1 MERELNPLLLAGFGS
16 SLSVKDRS
24 LIITEGRF
32 SPLSYTRYSN
42 GEFREPKLLKF
53 RPRQIPYD
61 SIIVEGHS
69 GMITF
74 EAINWLMH
82 HNTPVF
88 MLDYDGSLISAIMP
102 PQPIRGDLRRAQV
115 EAHLDSEK
123 RVAVARSFIEA
134 KLERSDQVLNWLGES
149 HDIERDIRSFREEAH
164 GLGHAKTVD
173 EIRSAE
179 ARAAETYWRAFQKA
193 VPSKLEFKSRST
205 RARNRQYNASDPVNA
220 LLNYGYAFLQSAV
233 RRAINT
239 TGLDVSLGYLHED
252 QPATTPLVYDFQ
264 EPYRWLV
271 DYSVL
276 RTVLSRAFSWDD
288 FYFTGG
294 DYRLR
299 IKPLLLDRY
308 AELLRGQFNSGV
320 LYGGKRLT
328 WDTLI
333 LRKCQELAHYL
344 LGKTTRFDLV
354 NPKLTFER
362 EDTQALRK
370 KILSLSGAQARKLG
384 LNKSTL
390 HYLRKQARD
399 RKPFRIYEPVLAKL
413 TS

>member
-1 MERELNPLLLAGFGS
+1 MLNSLLLVGFGS
-16 SLSVKDRS
+16 SVCVKDRS
-24 LIITEGRF
+24 LIIREGRF

-149 HDIERDIRSFREEAH
+149 HDIEQDIRSFREEAH

-173 EIRSAE
+173 EIRNVE
-179 ARAAETYWRAFQKA
+179 ARGAETYWRAFQKA
-193 VPSKLEFKSRST
+193 VPSKLEFRSRST

-271 DYSVL
+271 DYVVL
-276 RTVLSRAFSWDD
+276 RMVLSRAFSWDD
-288 FYFTGG
+288 FYFTGD

-299 IKPLLLDRY
+299 IKPPLLDRY
-308 AELLRGQFNSGV
+308 ADLLRGQFNSGV
-320 LYGGKRLT
+320 MYSGKWLP

-333 LRKCQELAHYL
+333 LRKSQDLARHL
-344 LGKTTRFDLV
+344 LGKTARFDLRT
-354 NPKLTFER
+354 PKPVLER
-362 EDTQALRK
+362 SDTRALRE
-370 KILSLSGAQARKLG
+370 KILSLSSSDARTIRLG
-384 LNKSTL
+384 KSTV
-390 HYLRKQARD
+390 HYLRKRAKEER
-399 RKPFRIYEPVLAKL
+399 PFKVYTPVLARL
-413 TS
+413 GE

>member
-1 MERELNPLLLAGFGS
+1 LNPLPLIGFGS
-16 SLSVKDRS
+16 SLSVKERS
-24 LIITEGRF
+24 LVVREGRF
-32 SPLSYTRYSN
+32 SPLSFTRYSN

-53 RPRQIPYD
+53 RPRQIPHD

-82 HNTPVF
+82 HNIPVF
-88 MLDYDGSLISAIMP
+88 ILDYDGSLTSAIMP

-115 EAHLDSEK
+115 MAHLDSEK
-123 RVAVARSFIEA
+123 RLAIARSFIEA
-134 KLERSDQVLNWLGES
+134 KLERSSQVLNWLGQS
-149 HDIERDIRSFREEAH
+149 HDVKQETQSFVSEARI
-164 GLGHAKTVD
+164 LSHAKTAD
-173 EIRSAE
+173 EVRSVE
-179 ARAAETYWRAFQKA
+179 ARAAEVYWRAFQKA
-193 VPSKLEFKSRST
+193 VPSKLEFRSRSS

-220 LLNYGYAFLQSAV
+220 LLNYGYAFLQSSV
-233 RRAINT
+233 RRGINT

-271 DYSVL
+271 DYTVL
-276 RTVLSRAFSWDD
+276 RMVLSRAFSWDD

-370 KILSLSGAQARKLG
+370 KILSLSGVQASKLG

-413 TS
+413 SS

>member
-1 MERELNPLLLAGFGS
+1 M
-16 SLSVKDRS
+16 KDRS
-24 LIITEGRF
+24 LIIREGRF

-123 RVAVARSFIEA
+123 RVAIARSFIEA

-149 HDIERDIRSFREEAH
+149 HDIEQDIRSFREEAH

-173 EIRSAE
+173 EIRSVE

-193 VPSKLEFKSRST
+193 VPSKLEFKSRSSK
-205 RARNRQYNASDPVNA
+205 ARNRQYNASDPVNA

-239 TGLDVSLGYLHED
+239 TGLDAV
-252 QPATTPLVYDFQ
+252 A
-264 EPYRWLV
+264 W
-271 DYSVL
+271 
-276 RTVLSRAFSWDD
+276 
-288 FYFTGG
+288 
-294 DYRLR
+294 
-299 IKPLLLDRY
+299 
-308 AELLRGQFNSGV
+308 
-320 LYGGKRLT
+320 
-328 WDTLI
+328 I
-333 LRKCQELAHYL
+333 LA
-344 LGKTTRFDLV
+344 
-354 NPKLTFER
+354 
-362 EDTQALRK
+362 
-370 KILSLSGAQARKLG
+370 
-384 LNKSTL
+384 
-390 HYLRKQARD
+390 
-399 RKPFRIYEPVLAKL
+399 
-413 TS
+413 

>member
-1 MERELNPLLLAGFGS
+1 M
-16 SLSVKDRS
+16 
-24 LIITEGRF
+24 
-32 SPLSYTRYSN
+32 
-42 GEFREPKLLKF
+42 
-53 RPRQIPYD
+53 PYD

-115 EAHLDSEK
+115 EAHLDPKK
-123 RVAVARSFIEA
+123 RLVIARSFIEA
-134 KLERSDQVLNWLGES
+134 KLERSHRLLNWLGES
-149 HDIERDIRSFREEAH
+149 HDTERDIRLFSEEAH

-173 EIRSAE
+173 EIRSIE

-193 VPSKLEFKSRST
+193 VPVKLEFKSRSSK
-205 RARNRQYNASDPVNA
+205 ARNRQYNASDPVNA
-220 LLNYGYAFLQSAV
+220 LLNYGYAFLQSSV
-233 RRAINT
+233 RRAVNT

-271 DYSVL
+271 DYTVL
-276 RTVLSRAFSWDD
+276 RTVLSRVFSWDD

-299 IKPLLLDRY
+299 IKPPLLDRY
-308 AELLRGQFNSGV
+308 AELLREQFNSGV
-320 LYGGKRLT
+320 MYGGKRLT

-344 LGKTTRFDLV
+344 LNRTAKFDLRR
-354 NPKLTFER
+354 PKPVLER
-362 EDTQALRK
+362 SDTRALRE
-370 KILSLSGAQARKLG
+370 KILSLSSSDARTLRLG
-384 LNKSTL
+384 KSTV
-390 HYLRKQARD
+390 HYLRKRAKEER
-399 RKPFRIYEPVLAKL
+399 PFKVYTPVLARL
-413 TS
+413 RE

>member
-1 MERELNPLLLAGFGS
+1 MNPLLLAGFGS

-32 SPLSYTRYSN
+32 SPLSFTRYSN

-123 RVAVARSFIEA
+123 RVAIARSFIEA

-149 HDIERDIRSFREEAH
+149 HDMERDIRSFREEAY

-173 EIRSAE
+173 EIRSVE

-193 VPSKLEFKSRST
+193 VPSKLEFRSRSS

-220 LLNYGYAFLQSAV
+220 LLNYGYAFLQSSV

-239 TGLDVSLGYLHED
+239 SGLDVSLGYLHED

-271 DYSVL
+271 DYVVL
-276 RTVLSRAFSWDD
+276 RMVLSRAFSWDD

-299 IKPLLLDRY
+299 IKPPLLDRY
-308 AELLRGQFNSGV
+308 AELLREQFNSGV
-320 LYGGKRLT
+320 MYGGKRLT

-333 LRKCQELAHYL
+333 LRKCQELARYL
-344 LGKTTRFDLV
+344 LNMTARFDLRS
-354 NPKLTFER
+354 PKPVLER
-362 EDTQALRK
+362 SDTRALRE
-370 KILSLSGAQARKLG
+370 KILSLSSSDARTLRIG
-384 LNKSTL
+384 RSTV
-390 HYLRKQARD
+390 HYLRKRAKEER
-399 RKPFRIYEPVLAKL
+399 PFKVYTPVLARL
-413 TS
+413 RE

>member
-1 MERELNPLLLAGFGS
+1 MLVGFGT

-24 LIITEGRF
+24 LIICEGRF
-32 SPLSYTRYSN
+32 SPLSFTRYSN
-42 GEFREPKLLKF
+42 GEFREPRLLKF
-53 RPRQIPYD
+53 RPRQLPYD

-88 MLDYDGSLISAIMP
+88 MLDYDGSLISAIMS
-102 PQPIRGDLRRAQV
+102 PQPVRGDLRRAQV

-123 RVAVARSFIEA
+123 RVVIARSFIEA
-134 KLERSDQVLNWLGES
+134 KLERSSQVLNWLGES
-149 HDIERDIRSFREEAH
+149 CDIERDIRSFKEEAH

-173 EIRSAE
+173 EIRSLE

-205 RARNRQYNASDPVNA
+205 KARNRQYNASDPVNA
-220 LLNYGYAFLQSAV
+220 LLNYGYAFLQSSV

-271 DYSVL
+271 DYVVL
-276 RTVLSRAFSWDD
+276 KMVLSRAFSWDD

-299 IKPLLLDRY
+299 IKPPLLDRY
-308 AELLRGQFNSGV
+308 ADLLREQFNSGV
-320 LYGGKRLT
+320 MYSGKRLP

-333 LRKCQELAHYL
+333 LRKSQELARHL
-344 LGKTTRFDLV
+344 LGKTARFDLRT
-354 NPKLTFER
+354 PKPILER
-362 EDTQALRK
+362 SDTRALRE
-370 KILSLSGAQARKLG
+370 KILSLSSSDARTLRLG
-384 LNKSTL
+384 KSTV
-390 HYLRKQARD
+390 HYLRKRAKEK
-399 RKPFRIYEPVLAKL
+399 KPLRVYAPVLARLKD
-413 TS
+413 

>member
-1 MERELNPLLLAGFGS
+1 M
-16 SLSVKDRS
+16 KDRS
-24 LIITEGRF
+24 LIIREGRF
-32 SPLSYTRYSN
+32 SPLSFTRYSN
-42 GEFREPKLLKF
+42 GEFREPKFLKF
-53 RPRQIPYD
+53 RPRQLPYD

-82 HNTPVF
+82 HNTPVL

-102 PQPIRGDLRRAQV
+102 PQPVRGDLRRAQV
-115 EAHLDSEK
+115 EAHLNPKK
-123 RVAVARSFIEA
+123 RLTIARSIIEA

-149 HDIERDIRSFREEAH
+149 HDMEREIRSFREEAH
-164 GLGHAKTVD
+164 GLGHAKMVD
-173 EIRSAE
+173 EIRSVE

-193 VPSKLEFKSRST
+193 VPVKLEFKSRSSK
-205 RARNRQYNASDPVNA
+205 ARNRQYNASDPVNA

-239 TGLDVSLGYLHED
+239 TGLDASLGYLHEG

-271 DYSVL
+271 DYVVL
-276 RTVLSRAFSWDD
+276 KMVLSRAFSWDD
-288 FYFTGG
+288 FYFTGD

-299 IKPLLLDRY
+299 IKPPLLDRY
-308 AELLRGQFNSGV
+308 AELLREQFNSGV
-320 LYGGKRLT
+320 MYGGKRLT

-333 LRKCQELAHYL
+333 LRKCQELARYL

-354 NPKLTFER
+354 NPKLTLER

-413 TS
+413 SS

>member
-1 MERELNPLLLAGFGS
+1 VERELNPLLLAGFGS

-24 LIITEGRF
+24 LIMTEGRF

-123 RVAVARSFIEA
+123 RVAIARSFIEA
-134 KLERSDQVLNWLGES
+134 KLERSDQVLGWLGES
-149 HDIERDIRSFREEAH
+149 HDIEQDIRSFREEAH
-164 GLGHAKTVD
+164 GLDHAKTVD
-173 EIRSAE
+173 EIRSVE

-193 VPSKLEFKSRST
+193 VPVKLEFRSRSSK
-205 RARNRQYNASDPVNA
+205 ARNRQYNASDPVNA

-239 TGLDVSLGYLHED
+239 TGLDASLGYLHED
-252 QPATTPLVYDFQ
+252 KAATTPLVYDFQ
-264 EPYRWLV
+264 EPYRWIV
-271 DYSVL
+271 DHVVL
-276 RTVLSRAFSWDD
+276 RMVLSRAFSWDD
-288 FYFTGG
+288 FCFTGD

-299 IKPLLLDRY
+299 IKPPLLDRY
-308 AELLRGQFNSGV
+308 ADLLREQFNSGV
-320 LYGGKRLT
+320 MYSCKRLP

-333 LRKCQELAHYL
+333 LRKSQELARHL
-344 LGKTTRFDLV
+344 LGKTAMFDARTPRPVLERSDTR
-354 NPKLTFER
+354 
-362 EDTQALRK
+362 ALRE
-370 KILSLSGAQARKLG
+370 KILSISSSDSQKLRLG
-384 LNKSTL
+384 KSTV
-390 HYLRKQARD
+390 HYLRKRAREK
-399 RKPFRIYEPVLAKL
+399 KPFRVYAPVLARL
-413 TS
+413 ED